1 MTNELKRFRQ
11 DQKRLERGLPP
22 AKLPP
27 TRKERREIQRV
38 AASISAGDTVHVQE
52 EMCRVAQRK
61 LSREV
66 PQTCSECHNAFTN
79 GRPVHPEHGQFFP
92 TGQEGL
98 LWKCDGCIPT
108 EPESCHPKP
117 A

>member
-1 MTNELKRFRQ
+1 MKRELKRFLQ
-11 DQKRLERGLPP
+11 DQKRLKRGLPP

-52 EMCRVAQRK
+52 DMRRVAQRK

-79 GRPVHPEHGQFFP
+79 GRPVHPEHGRFFP
-92 TGQEGL
+92 GGGGL
-98 LWKCDGCIPT
+98 LWKCHGCIPT
-108 EPESCHPKP
+108 EPESCHPQP